1 MRIKSFILALI
12 LGCMSVFATISTAR
26 ADEAFLTYTPS
37 SGSIN
42 FSSSTANGREA
53 KATFKWNIAGCS
65 EFNDSNDTYEQ
76 ELVFYNYD
84 GKAYAT
90 SMRSYRTN
98 LPNHYSDT
106 RFCDSQNE
114 INLAV
119 GTYSANSIIPNKE
132 YYVTYRLGVGNSNR
146 SKYKISVQE
155 GRYYVFQEPETVFA
169 ESTAKLIPFKNGF
182 NAPEFRR
189 WNTEIE
195 YNDTIKRA
203 DSSGVNRWFSGV
215 ISRKE
220 DVDYVRFQLKGRRG
234 VRFISPRGSN
244 IDYDVKIYDKNGNY
258 TGRCLTSTDLEQ
270 VKYFN
275 FESGYYYFRIY
286 PYGEGTSSL
295 LPYYLIVT

>member
-12 LGCMSVFATISTAR
+12 LGCVSVFATISTAR

-37 SGSIN
+37 SGSIS

-53 KATFKWNIAGCS
+53 KVTFKWNTAGCS

-98 LPNHYSDT
+98 LPNHYRDT

-119 GTYSANSIIPNKE
+119 GTYSANSIIPNKD
-132 YYVTYRLGVGNSNR
+132 YYVTYRLGGGNGNR

-155 GRYYVFQEPETVFA
+155 GRYYVFQNPGTVFA

-195 YNDTIKRA
+195 YNDTIDRA
-203 DSSGVNRWFSGV
+203 DSSQVNRWFSGV
-215 ISRKE
+215 ISRHE
-220 DVDYVRFQLKGRRG
+220 DVDFIKIRLTGRRLI
-234 VRFISPRGSN
+234 RFISPNGN
-244 IDYDVKIYDKNGNY
+244 QIDYDIKIYDDHGRY
-258 TGRCLTSTDLEQ
+258 TGCCLSSTSTEQ
-270 VKYFN
+270 AQYFN
-275 FESGYYYFRIY
+275 FKYGSYYIKVY
-286 PYGEGTSSL
+286 PHGSGTSSL

>member
-65 EFNDSNDTYEQ
+65 EFNASNDTYEQ

-98 LPNHYSDT
+98 LPNHYRDT

-132 YYVTYRLGVGNSNR
+132 YYVTYRLGGGNSNR

-155 GRYYVFQEPETVFA
+155 GVITSFRSQKLFSLNQRQSLYLSMLRSSDVGILRLNTMTPLSVR
-169 ESTAKLIPFKNGF
+169 TAP
-182 NAPEFRR
+182 A
-189 WNTEIE
+189 
-195 YNDTIKRA
+195 
-203 DSSGVNRWFSGV
+203 
-215 ISRKE
+215 
-220 DVDYVRFQLKGRRG
+220 
-234 VRFISPRGSN
+234 
-244 IDYDVKIYDKNGNY
+244 
-258 TGRCLTSTDLEQ
+258 
-270 VKYFN
+270 
-275 FESGYYYFRIY
+275 
-286 PYGEGTSSL
+286 
-295 LPYYLIVT
+295 

>member
-98 LPNHYSDT
+98 LPNHY
-106 RFCDSQNE
+106 
-114 INLAV
+114 
-119 GTYSANSIIPNKE
+119 P
-132 YYVTYRLGVGNSNR
+132 
-146 SKYKISVQE
+146 
-155 GRYYVFQEPETVFA
+155 RYTF
-169 ESTAKLIPFKNGF
+169 L
-182 NAPEFRR
+182 R
-189 WNTEIE
+189 
-195 YNDTIKRA
+195 
-203 DSSGVNRWFSGV
+203 
-215 ISRKE
+215 
-220 DVDYVRFQLKGRRG
+220 
-234 VRFISPRGSN
+234 
-244 IDYDVKIYDKNGNY
+244 
-258 TGRCLTSTDLEQ
+258 
-270 VKYFN
+270 
-275 FESGYYYFRIY
+275 
-286 PYGEGTSSL
+286 
-295 LPYYLIVT
+295 